1 MPTDHYIFTYTWQC
15 NNKYH
20 GKPGEENENYQWFLG
35 LHDAMGRSDPGF
47 THGPCPTDGAGPEL
61 DTMKSIL
68 KSIKDFLE
76 MWGRARAAAY
86 LARNGNYQA
95 AQALYRD

>member
-1 MPTDHYIFTYTWQC
+1 MKRIF
-15 NNKYH
+15 
-20 GKPGEENENYQWFLG
+20 
-35 LHDAMGRSDPGF
+35 DR
-47 THGPCPTDGAGPEL
+47 
-61 DTMKSIL
+61 
-68 KSIKDFLE
+68 IKTFLE

>member
-1 MPTDHYIFTYTWQC
+1 
-15 NNKYH
+15 
-20 GKPGEENENYQWFLG
+20 
-35 LHDAMGRSDPGF
+35 
-47 THGPCPTDGAGPEL
+47 
-61 DTMKSIL
+61 MKSIL

>member
-1 MPTDHYIFTYTWQC
+1 
-15 NNKYH
+15 
-20 GKPGEENENYQWFLG
+20 
-35 LHDAMGRSDPGF
+35 
-47 THGPCPTDGAGPEL
+47 
-61 DTMKSIL
+61 MKSVF

>member
-1 MPTDHYIFTYTWQC
+1 MKRI
-15 NNKYH
+15 
-20 GKPGEENENYQWFLG
+20 L
-35 LHDAMGRSDPGF
+35 
-47 THGPCPTDGAGPEL
+47 DG
-61 DTMKSIL
+61 
-68 KSIKDFLE
+68 IKTFLE

>member
-1 MPTDHYIFTYTWQC
+1 
-15 NNKYH
+15 
-20 GKPGEENENYQWFLG
+20 
-35 LHDAMGRSDPGF
+35 
-47 THGPCPTDGAGPEL
+47 
-61 DTMKSIL
+61 MKSVF

-86 LARNGNYQA
+86 LARQGDWKS

>member
-1 MPTDHYIFTYTWQC
+1 
-15 NNKYH
+15 
-20 GKPGEENENYQWFLG
+20 
-35 LHDAMGRSDPGF
+35 
-47 THGPCPTDGAGPEL
+47 
-61 DTMKSIL
+61 MKSVF

-86 LARNGNYQA
+86 LARNGNYHA